1 MLSPIFN
8 QNTMKNYKLLL
19 CAALLLS
26 LFSSTA
32 FAQYKHAIGGRFGTA
47 NGISYKTFVN
57 NNNALEFIVNFQSNT
72 EYSYFRAT
80 GLMEKHAPIN
90 DVDGLRW
97 YYGFGATVGSRTH
110 KPTDENKILLAADG
124 ILGLDFKFPDAPINI
139 AMDWKPAIE
148 LAPNTRLNG
157 EGIGLSLR
165 FTF

>member
-1 MLSPIFN
+1 
-8 QNTMKNYKLLL
+8 MKKNKCLL
-19 CAALLLS
+19 CVTLLMAVCTS
-26 LFSSTA
+26 GA
-32 FAQYKHAIGGRFGTA
+32 FAQYKHAIGGRFGSA
-47 NGISYKTFVN
+47 NSISYKTFVN
-57 NNNALEFIVNFQSNT
+57 TNNALEFIVNFQSNT
-72 EYSYFRAT
+72 NYSYFRVT

-97 YYGFGATVGSRTH
+97 YYGFGATLGSRTY
-110 KPTDENKILLAADG
+110 KPADENKLLLAADG

-148 LAPNTRLNG
+148 LAPNTQLNG